1 MKENRIALV
10 LFSAGVAIVVA
21 AIFWSLYAYGQIG
34 GLVAAKGLRPNSI
47 FSCLFSFSERCGQ
60 LAVAHTERGTTA
72 YSPMVFWLGV
82 VAILASFILNLR
94 KHGSME
100 GWGPRLQRVLIP
112 VDQVSTFV
120 GQMFAW
126 CIVVLTLAVAYE
138 VFSRYVLRSPTTWAF
153 DASYILYGAL
163 FIMAGA
169 YALSRNS
176 HVRGDFLYR
185 TWRPRRQAL
194 MDLILYFLFFF
205 PGIIA
210 FIYSGYGFAAQSWMT
225 HEHSAYSPDG
235 LPVYQYK
242 TLIPTT
248 GVLLLLQGIVEV
260 IRCIICLRSGEWP
273 QRLHDVEELEKVL
286 LEERGVHVPPRRRT
300 HMTDPQLGVLMLV
313 LFIFL
318 IMLGFPI
325 AFTLMAMGVG
335 FAFLAYDGNMDA
347 VASLLVQRTW
357 SVMTND
363 VPDLGSTF
371 CLHGLHRRAREY
383 SRSAFSIDPTGL
395 GCVARIAR
403 HRNAHNLRAVCD
415 GHRDCRRRRNAYGA
429 PGISG
434 DAAARL

>member
-1 MKENRIALV
+1 MNEKRTALV
-10 LFSAGVAIVVA
+10 LFSAGVAIVIA

-34 GLVAAKGLRPNSI
+34 GLVAAKGLRPNAI
-47 FSCLFSFSERCGQ
+47 FSCLYSFSERCGQ
-60 LAVAHTERGTTA
+60 LAAAHAERGTTA
-72 YSPMVFWLGV
+72 YSPLAFWLGV
-82 VAILASFILNLR
+82 AAILASFTLNLR
-94 KHGSME
+94 KQAPKE

-126 CIVVLTLAVAYE
+126 CIVVLTLAVSYE

-169 YALSRNS
+169 YALSRNA

-242 TLIPTT
+242 TLIPAT
-248 GVLLLLQGIVEV
+248 GVLLLVQGMVEV
-260 IRCIICLRSGEWP
+260 IRCIVCLRSGEWP
-273 QRLHDVEELEKVL
+273 QRLHDVEELEKIL
-286 LEERGVHVPPRRRT
+286 IEQHGTPAPQSGER
-300 HMTDPQLGVLMLV
+300 
-313 LFIFL
+313 I
-318 IMLGFPI
+318 
-325 AFTLMAMGVG
+325 
-335 FAFLAYDGNMDA
+335 
-347 VASLLVQRTW
+347 
-357 SVMTND
+357 
-363 VPDLGSTF
+363 
-371 CLHGLHRRAREY
+371 
-383 SRSAFSIDPTGL
+383 
-395 GCVARIAR
+395 
-403 HRNAHNLRAVCD
+403 
-415 GHRDCRRRRNAYGA
+415 
-429 PGISG
+429 
-434 DAAARL
+434 

>member
-1 MKENRIALV
+1 MNEKRTALV
-10 LFSAGVAIVVA
+10 LFSAGVAIVIA

-34 GLVAAKGLRPNSI
+34 GLVAAKGLRPNAI
-47 FSCLFSFSERCGQ
+47 FSCLYSFSQRCDQ
-60 LAVAHTERGTTA
+60 LTMAHAERGTMA
-72 YSPMVFWLGV
+72 YSPLVFWLGV
-82 VAILASFILNLR
+82 LAILASFILNLR
-94 KHGSME
+94 KRGSTE

-126 CIVVLTLAVAYE
+126 CIVILTLAVAYE
-138 VFSRYVLRSPTTWAF
+138 VFSRYVLRSPTSWAF

-194 MDLILYFLFFF
+194 MDMILYFLFFF

-242 TLIPTT
+242 TLIPVT

-260 IRCIICLRSGEWP
+260 IRCIICMRSGEWP
-273 QRLHDVEELEKVL
+273 QQLHDVEELEKVL
-286 LEERGVHVPPRRRT
+286 LEERGVHVPASGERT
-300 HMTDPQLGVLMLV
+300 
-313 LFIFL
+313 
-318 IMLGFPI
+318 
-325 AFTLMAMGVG
+325 
-335 FAFLAYDGNMDA
+335 
-347 VASLLVQRTW
+347 
-357 SVMTND
+357 
-363 VPDLGSTF
+363 
-371 CLHGLHRRAREY
+371 
-383 SRSAFSIDPTGL
+383 
-395 GCVARIAR
+395 
-403 HRNAHNLRAVCD
+403 
-415 GHRDCRRRRNAYGA
+415 
-429 PGISG
+429 
-434 DAAARL
+434 